1 LQPTYNIFISG
12 VGGQGILLAGEL
24 LCLAVMECGHDA
36 KKSEVHGMAQRGGS
50 VTSHV
55 RFGPKVFSPL
65 IPEGEADILMAFE
78 ALEALR
84 WGGFLRKG
92 GKVLVNRQEI
102 MPTTVTSGR
111 MRYPEDIYDRI
122 RRKHPGTRVVDGLE
136 LARRT
141 GDVRTVNS
149 VLLGAVSLEL
159 DVPEKVWRKVIN
171 RHLPERFVS
180 MNLKAFELGRG
191 L

>member
-1 LQPTYNIFISG
+1 MKPTYNIFIAG

-111 MRYPEDIYDRI
+111 MRYPDDIYDRI
-122 RRKHPGTRVVDGLE
+122 RKKHPGTRVVDGLE
-136 LARRT
+136 LARQT

-149 VLLGAVSLEL
+149 VLLGAVSREL
-159 DVPEKVWRKVIN
+159 DVPEKVWRKVIT
-171 RHLPERFVS
+171 RYLPERFVS

>member
-1 LQPTYNIFISG
+1 MKPTYNIFIAG

-111 MRYPEDIYDRI
+111 MRYPDDIYDRI
-122 RRKHPGTRVVDGLE
+122 RKKHPGTRVVDGLE
-136 LARRT
+136 LARQT

-149 VLLGAVSLEL
+149 VLLGAVSREL

-171 RHLPERFVS
+171 RYLPERFVS
-180 MNLKAFELGRG
+180 MNLKGFELGRG